1 MSDALDDSAG
11 LDLLHGLA
19 VPAGVVLGGLHL
31 GGGQGEGGYGDYDED
46 DEGGDGGAR
55 DCDDDD
61 NDDDGNYS

>member
-31 GGGQGEGGYGDYDED
+31 GGGQYGGVYWDNDK
-46 DEGGDGGAR
+46 
-55 DCDDDD
+55 DD
-61 NDDDGNYS
+61 NDDDGNYSYVNDVGVK